1 MRMVRAMPAL
11 LLYGDTERSPAVR
24 HEVPVAIGDGLLFA
38 EVDGRTAILTSWL
51 EHDRIAAV
59 LPQAEILE
67 FNDLGMRALVEEGMT
82 RLAAERE
89 VVLRAVRQLGIGE
102 AVIPGDFPVAL
113 ADRLRADGI
122 TLTIDDGT
130 VATRRRVKAGAE
142 LEGIRAAQRAAHA
155 ATGKVAEL
163 LARAEIGADGLL
175 RGQDGGPLLAEAVR
189 EEARRVCAAH
199 GATCPA
205 DMIVASIH
213 NGGGGHDP
221 GRGPL
226 PAGLPIQVDI
236 FPRDEASA
244 CWADMTRT
252 FLVGEPVAE
261 QGELIAE
268 QERLVRTALE
278 QARAAVRPGVTGR
291 ELHEATCDLFEA
303 AGWATQRTGGGEEGF
318 QFALGHGV
326 GLEVHEPPGLG
337 FSGREPFIA
346 GDVVAIEPG
355 LWDSRI
361 GGVRLEDLLLVTPD
375 GCETLTDYPYDLTPR
390 P

>member
-1 MRMVRAMPAL
+1 MTAL

-38 EVDGRTAILTSWL
+38 EVDGRTTILTSWL
-51 EHDRIAAV
+51 ERDRIAAV
-59 LPQAEILE
+59 LPHAEILE
-67 FNDLGMRALVEEGMT
+67 FNKLGMRRLVEEGMT
-82 RLAAERE
+82 RLGAERE
-89 VVLRAVRQLGIGE
+89 VVLRAVRQLEIGE
-102 AVIPGDFPVAL
+102 AVIPGDFPVAI

-122 TLTIDDGT
+122 TLTIDDDL
-130 VATRRRVKAGAE
+130 VAARRRVKEGPE

-155 ATGKVAEL
+155 ATARAAQL
-163 LARAEIGADGLL
+163 LAGAEIGPDGNL
-175 RGQDGGPLLAEAVR
+175 RGEDGGPLLAEWVR
-189 EEARRVCAAH
+189 AELRRACAEH

-221 GRGPL
+221 GTGPL
-226 PAGLPIQVDI
+226 PSGLPIQVDI

-252 FLVGEPVAE
+252 FVVGEPTPEHA
-261 QGELIAE
+261 ELISE
-268 QERLVRTALE
+268 QERLVRAALD

-303 AGWATQRTGGGEEGF
+303 AGWATQRTGGGGEEGF

-337 FSGREPFIA
+337 FSGREPFVA
-346 GDVVAIEPG
+346 GDVIAIEPG
-355 LWDSRI
+355 LWDKRI
-361 GGVRLEDLLLVTPD
+361 GGVRLEDLLLVTPG
-375 GCETLTDYPYDLTPR
+375 GCETLTDYPYELAPR
-390 P
+390 A

>member
-1 MRMVRAMPAL
+1 MPAL
-11 LLYGDTERSPAVR
+11 LMYGDTERSPALR
-24 HEVPVAIGDGLLFA
+24 HEIPVAIGDGLLFA

-51 EHDRIAAV
+51 ERDRIAAV
-59 LPQAEILE
+59 LPHAQMLE

-82 RLAAERE
+82 RLNAERE
-89 VVLRAVRQLGIGE
+89 VVLRAVRELGIAE
-102 AVIPGDFPVAL
+102 AMVPGDFPLAI

-122 TLTIDDGT
+122 TLTVDD
-130 VATRRRVKAGAE
+130 VAVAVRRRVKQGAE
-142 LEGIRAAQRAAHA
+142 LKGIRAAQRAAHA
-155 ATGKVAEL
+155 ATARVAEL
-163 LARAEIGADGLL
+163 LARADIGPDGNL
-175 RGQDGGPLLAEAVR
+175 RGEGGSPLLAEWVR
-189 EEARRVCAAH
+189 EQARLTCAGH

-221 GRGPL
+221 GSGPL

-236 FPRDEASA
+236 FPCDEASA

-252 FLVGEPVAE
+252 FVVGEPTAE
-261 QGELIAE
+261 HAALIAE
-268 QERLVRTALE
+268 QERLVRAALD

-326 GLEVHEPPGLG
+326 GLDVHEPPGLG
-337 FSGREPFIA
+337 FSGREPFVA

-361 GGVRLEDLLLVTPD
+361 GGVRFEDLLLVTDD
-375 GCETLTDYPYDLTPR
+375 GCETLTDFPYELAPR
-390 P
+390 A

>member
-1 MRMVRAMPAL
+1 VKNMPAL
-11 LLYGDTERSPAVR
+11 LLYGDTERSPAMR

-38 EVDGRTAILTSWL
+38 EADGRIAILTSWL
-51 EHDRIAAV
+51 ERDRIAAA
-59 LPQAEILE
+59 LPNAEILD
-67 FNDLGMRALVEEGMT
+67 FVDLGMRRLVEEGMT
-82 RLAAERE
+82 RLGAERE

-102 AVIPGDFPVAL
+102 AVVPGDFPVAI

-122 TLTIDDGT
+122 TLSIDDDV
-130 VATRRRVKAGAE
+130 VAARRRVKEGPE
-142 LEGIRAAQRAAHA
+142 LEGIRAAQHAAHA
-155 ATGKVAEL
+155 ATARAAQL
-163 LARAEIGADGLL
+163 LARAEIGSDGNLRGADGE
-175 RGQDGGPLLAEAVR
+175 PLLAEAVR
-189 EEARRVCAAH
+189 AELRRACAEH

-221 GRGPL
+221 GSGPL
-226 PAGLPIQVDI
+226 PSGLPIQVDI

-252 FLVGEPVAE
+252 FVVGEPTSEHA
-261 QGELIAE
+261 ELISE
-268 QERLVRTALE
+268 QERLVRAALD

-291 ELHEATCDLFEA
+291 ELHEATCELFEA
-303 AGWATQRTGGGEEGF
+303 AGWATQRTGGGDEGF

-337 FSGREPFIA
+337 FSGREPFVA
-346 GDVVAIEPG
+346 GDVIAIEPG
-355 LWDSRI
+355 LWDKRI

-375 GCETLTDYPYDLTPR
+375 GCETLTDYPYELAPHA
-390 P
+390 

>member
-1 MRMVRAMPAL
+1 MTAL

-38 EVDGRTAILTSWL
+38 EVHGRTTILTSWL
-51 EHDRIAAV
+51 ERDRVAAA
-59 LPQAEILE
+59 LPDAEILE
-67 FNDLGMRALVEEGMT
+67 FNELGMRRLVEEGMT
-82 RLAAERE
+82 RLGAERE
-89 VVLRAVRQLGIGE
+89 VVLRAVRKLGIGE
-102 AVIPGDFPVAL
+102 AVIPGDFPVAI

-122 TLTIDDGT
+122 ALTIDDDL
-130 VATRRRVKAGAE
+130 VAARRRVKEGPE

-155 ATGKVAEL
+155 ATARAAEL
-163 LARAEIGADGLL
+163 LARAEIGPDGNL
-175 RGQDGGPLLAEAVR
+175 RGEDGRPLLAEWVR
-189 EEARRVCAAH
+189 AELRRTCAQH

-221 GRGPL
+221 GTGPL
-226 PAGLPIQVDI
+226 PSGLPIQVDI

-252 FLVGEPVAE
+252 FVVGEPTSEHA
-261 QGELIAE
+261 GLISE
-268 QERLVRTALE
+268 QERLVRAALE

-318 QFALGHGV
+318 QFSLGHGV

-337 FSGREPFIA
+337 FSGREPFVA
-346 GDVVAIEPG
+346 GDVIAIEPG
-355 LWDSRI
+355 LWDKRI

-375 GCETLTDYPYDLTPR
+375 GCETLTDFPYELTPR
-390 P
+390 A

>member
-1 MRMVRAMPAL
+1 
-11 LLYGDTERSPAVR
+11 
-24 HEVPVAIGDGLLFA
+24 VAA
-38 EVDGRTAILTSWL
+38 
-51 EHDRIAAV
+51 
-59 LPQAEILE
+59 
-67 FNDLGMRALVEEGMT
+67 
-82 RLAAERE
+82 
-89 VVLRAVRQLGIGE
+89 
-102 AVIPGDFPVAL
+102 
-113 ADRLRADGI
+113 
-122 TLTIDDGT
+122 
-130 VATRRRVKAGAE
+130 RRRVKAGAE
-142 LEGIRAAQRAAHA
+142 LDGIRAAQRAAHA
-155 ATGKVAEL
+155 ATARAAAL
-163 LARAEIGADGLL
+163 LARAEIGPDGNL
-175 RGQDGGPLLAEAVR
+175 RGEDGGPLLAEAVR
-189 EEARRVCAAH
+189 EELRRVCAEH

-221 GRGPL
+221 GSGPL

-252 FLVGEPVAE
+252 FVVGEPAAE
-261 QGELIAE
+261 YAEVIVE
-268 QERLVRTALE
+268 QERLVRAALE

-303 AGWATQRTGGGEEGF
+303 AGWATQRTGGGEDGF

-326 GLEVHEPPGLG
+326 GLDVHEPPGLG
-337 FSGREPFIA
+337 FSGREPFVA

-355 LWDSRI
+355 LWDTRI

-375 GCETLTDYPYDLTPR
+375 GCETLTGYPYELTPR

>member
-1 MRMVRAMPAL
+1 MPAL
-11 LLYGDTERSPAVR
+11 LLYGDTERSPAMR

-38 EVDGRTAILTSWL
+38 EVDGRTAVLTSWL
-51 EHDRIAAV
+51 ERDRIAAV
-59 LPQAEILE
+59 LPRAEILE
-67 FNDLGMRALVEEGMT
+67 FNDLGMRTLVEEGMT

-102 AVIPGDFPVAL
+102 AIVPGDFPVAL
-113 ADRLRADGI
+113 ADRLRTDGI
-122 TLTIDDGT
+122 TLTIDDAA
-130 VATRRRVKAGAE
+130 VAARRRVKAGAE
-142 LEGIRAAQRAAHA
+142 LDGIRAAQRAAHA
-155 ATGKVAEL
+155 ATAKVAEL
-163 LARAEIGADGLL
+163 IAGAEVGPDGNLRA
-175 RGQDGGPLLAEAVR
+175 QDGGPLLAEAVR
-189 EEARRVCAAH
+189 EEARRVCAEH

-221 GRGPL
+221 GSGPL

-236 FPRDEASA
+236 FPRDEASG

-252 FLVGEPVAE
+252 FVAGEPTTEHA
-261 QGELIAE
+261 ELIAE
-268 QERLVRTALE
+268 QERLVRAALE

-303 AGWATQRTGGGEEGF
+303 AGWATQRTGGGDEGF

-326 GLEVHEPPGLG
+326 GLDVHEPPGLG
-337 FSGREPFIA
+337 FSGREPFVA

-355 LWDSRI
+355 LWDRRI
-361 GGVRLEDLLLVTPD
+361 GGVRLEDLLLVTLD
-375 GCETLTDYPYDLTPR
+375 GCETLTDYPYELTPSA
-390 P
+390 